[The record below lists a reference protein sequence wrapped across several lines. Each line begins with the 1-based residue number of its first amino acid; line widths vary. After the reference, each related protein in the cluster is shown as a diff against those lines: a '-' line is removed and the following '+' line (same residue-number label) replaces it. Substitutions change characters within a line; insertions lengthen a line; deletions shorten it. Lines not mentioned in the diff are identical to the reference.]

1 MPRATAAAALAL
13 VTTLAGAA
21 AVLAQTDS
29 TAPVESTTTTE
40 PVETTTTSE
49 VAETTTTS
57 GVVDTTTSTVEETTT
72 TSESTTTTATTTTTT
87 TTTVPAEL
95 SITPADDADLGS
107 ARARTLMGSLGEVRV
122 TNAGSPEPRTWTVT
136 VSATDFVNELG
147 DVVPKANISYASGGA
162 LSGTT
167 AQHVSP
173 GQPTIDRAVSLS
185 GPAVAFTGESEA
197 HDTVVVWNP
206 TLVLTIPDDAGE
218 GQYDGK
224 IVHSAF

>member
-1 MPRATAAAALAL
+1 MPRATAAVALAL

-57 GVVDTTTSTVEETTT
+57 GVVDTTTSTIEETTT
-72 TSESTTTTATTTTTT
+72 TSESTTTTATTT

>member
-1 MPRATAAAALAL
+1 MPRATVAAALAL
-13 VTTLAGAA
+13 VTTLSGAA
-21 AVLAQTDS
+21 AVLAQTDT

-40 PVETTTTSE
+40 PVETTTTSG
-49 VAETTTTS
+49 A
-57 GVVDTTTSTVEETTT
+57 VDTTTSTIEASTT

-87 TTTVPAEL
+87 VPAEL
-95 SITPADDADLGS
+95 SITPADEADLGS
-107 ARARTLMGSLGEVRV
+107 AGARTLMGSLGEVRV

-162 LSGTT
+162 LAGTT
-167 AQHVSP
+167 AQDVSP
-173 GQPTIDRAVSLS
+173 GQLTIDRAVSLS

-197 HDTVVVWNP
+197 EDTVVVWNP
-206 TLVLTIPDDAGE
+206 TLVLTIPDDAGD